1 VTALQP
7 PAVPPGVARS
17 AIQWW
22 LRQQE
27 AGGEMPEP
35 QRRAWQAWRT
45 ADPLHEQAWQKI
57 AAVNQRLAGL
67 AAPQQAAIARAAL
80 APRGPARRRAA
91 QTLAVLA
98 FGAGVAW
105 QVEQRAPWRSWVADV
120 RTARGERRRL
130 VLEDGTQLVLNGASA
145 LDIDYGE
152 PVRRLRLLEGE
163 VLITTAPDR
172 RQPARPFIVQ
182 TAAGQAQALGT
193 RFAMRALAGGGTW
206 VGVFQGAVRLTPRD
220 AAAAALVLPAG
231 RRATLQAQGVSAP
244 AAVHEDSTAWTDGML
259 VARGM
264 PLADML
270 AALQPYSA
278 ARLVCAPEVAQVRV
292 SGTYPLDDVP
302 RVLAALGALPGLRV
316 RTLARWW
323 GGQEVVAEAASR

>member
-1 VTALQP
+1 MT
-7 PAVPPGVARS
+7 VPPEVARR
-17 AIQWW
+17 AVEWW
-22 LRQQE
+22 LLLQD
-27 AGGEMPEP
+27 GDLPEP
-35 QRRAWQAWRT
+35 QRRAWQAWRA
-45 ADPLHEQAWQKI
+45 ADALHEQAWQRI
-57 AAVNQRLAGL
+57 AAVNARLAGL

-80 APRGPARRRAA
+80 APRGPARRRVA

-105 QVEQRAPWRSWVADV
+105 QVEQRTPWRNWVADV

-145 LDIDYGE
+145 LDIGYG
-152 PVRRLRLLEGE
+152 PAWRRLRLLEGE

-172 RQPARPFIVQ
+172 HQPARGFVVQ
-182 TAAGQAQALGT
+182 TAAGAAEALGT
-193 RFAMRALAGGGTW
+193 RFAVRALAGGGTW
-206 VGVFQGAVRLTPRD
+206 VGVFEGAVRLTPRD
-220 AAAAALVLPAG
+220 AAGEALVLPAG
-231 RRATLQAQGVSAP
+231 RQATLRTQGVSAP
-244 AAVHEDSTAWTDGML
+244 AAVHEDSTAWIEGML

-278 ARLVCAPEVAQVRV
+278 ARLVCAPEVAHLRV

-323 GGQEVVAEAASR
+323 GRQEVVAEAAPR